1 MNIKKLI
8 PRDADVSPM
17 INLWGNP
24 LKIIGNET
32 KNIYKKNTSKNDVA
46 LSEINR
52 LMPNKYFLND
62 FYKTQPHISNIKK
75 NFNKLFL
82 TTNDDNNNDNDTINN
97 FNNLLNT
104 KNKTMYNNNN
114 INSKENILYDITNQK
129 KITISENNNNNINS
143 TDNIKSKY
151 SKTFYRT
158 SINMKKVRKFYGF
171 IKNLDMKNNLIIKYK
186 DFELIKDSDF
196 DKFKKE
202 NENNWK
208 KIENILANYKILL
221 EKLNMNKAF
230 VDSNK
235 ILKLI
240 EYYKG
245 KIFNITNKD
254 LIICLNQ
261 DDLKEKGYDPNNES
275 KIYEKIKIAFIIRIQ
290 KTYRKWLSYKKY
302 LKIKFF
308 IFFLIKVQK
317 YIKGRFIRKKI
328 KEKF

>member
-1 MNIKKLI
+1 
-8 PRDADVSPM
+8 
-17 INLWGNP
+17 
-24 LKIIGNET
+24 
-32 KNIYKKNTSKNDVA
+32 
-46 LSEINR
+46 
-52 LMPNKYFLND
+52 
-62 FYKTQPHISNIKK
+62 
-75 NFNKLFL
+75 
-82 TTNDDNNNDNDTINN
+82 
-97 FNNLLNT
+97 
-104 KNKTMYNNNN
+104 
-114 INSKENILYDITNQK
+114 
-129 KITISENNNNNINS
+129 
-143 TDNIKSKY
+143 
-151 SKTFYRT
+151 
-158 SINMKKVRKFYGF
+158 MKKVRKFYGF

-290 KTYRKWLSYKKY
+290 KTYRRVLGWFAFSGWSWW
-302 LKIKFF
+302 
-308 IFFLIKVQK
+308 Q
-317 YIKGRFIRKKI
+317 
-328 KEKF
+328 